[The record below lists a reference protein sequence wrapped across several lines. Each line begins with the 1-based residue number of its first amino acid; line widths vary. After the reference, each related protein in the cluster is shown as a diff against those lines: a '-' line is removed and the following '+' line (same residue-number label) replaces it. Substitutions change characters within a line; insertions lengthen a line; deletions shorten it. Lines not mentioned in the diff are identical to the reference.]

1 MSGYYTI
8 VVEAWPYSTG
18 SGQTA
23 DQAAAGPRV
32 REFTDRYASF
42 DAAHKAALT
51 LQLGI
56 KSSGH
61 VYEAPIQSITYR
73 GEMRP

>member
-8 VVEAWPYSTG
+8 VIEAWPYSTG
-18 SGQTA
+18 SGQAA
-23 DQAAAGPRV
+23 DQEKAGPRS

-42 DAAHKAALT
+42 AAAHAAALT